1 MPYSTAGKI
10 VLKSEQ
16 PMGKETAMIANP
28 NYQKTLRACYLGY
41 VTQAI
46 CANFAPLLFLT
57 FQKTY
62 SISLGAIALI
72 PTVFFL
78 TQLAVDF
85 AASGFV
91 DRIGYRACA
100 VVSHILSA
108 AGLALLA
115 FLPDLLPLPF
125 LGILISV
132 MVYAVSSGL
141 IEVLVSPIVEA
152 CPFENKA
159 SRMSLLHSF
168 YCWGMVAVVLGS
180 TLFFALFG
188 LENWRILTLL
198 WALVPFCNIFN
209 FLSCPIQR
217 LVENGAGMRP
227 RQLIRLPLF
236 WLLVLLMA
244 CSGAAENAM
253 TQWASAF
260 AESAV
265 GVPKAVG
272 DLAGPCLFAVFMGV
286 SRVLCAKAGPKA
298 DLRKSMLACGALCV
312 GCYLLASLSPFPV
325 LGLTGCALCGF
336 SVGIM
341 WPGTISL
348 SARACPKGG
357 TAMFAFLALAGDLGG
372 TLGPLSVGFVSGLAG
387 GDLKSGFLVAALFPV
402 ALVLG
407 LMALKEKER
416 RPAAPAR
423 NSVRNTVQ

>member
-1 MPYSTAGKI
+1 MTA
-10 VLKSEQ
+10 
-16 PMGKETAMIANP
+16 TP

-62 SISLGAIALI
+62 GISLGEIALI

-78 TQLAVDF
+78 TQLVVDF
-85 AASGFV
+85 AATEFV
-91 DRIGYRACA
+91 DRIGYRTCIVA
-100 VVSHILSA
+100 SHILSA
-108 AGLALLA
+108 MGLVMQA
-115 FLPDLLPLPF
+115 FLPDLLPVPF

-141 IEVLVSPIVEA
+141 IEVLISPIVEA

-198 WALVPFCNIFN
+198 WALVPFCNVFN
-209 FLSCPIQR
+209 FLTCPIER
-217 LVENGAGMRP
+217 LVENGEGMGIGK
-227 RQLIRLPLF
+227 LLRLPLF
-236 WLLVLLMA
+236 WLLILLMA

-253 TQWASAF
+253 AQWASAF
-260 AESAV
+260 AEAAI
-265 GVPKAVG
+265 GVPKTVG
-272 DLAGPCLFAVFMGV
+272 DLAGPCLFAVFMGA
-286 SRVLCAKAGPKA
+286 SRVLCARMSRKA
-298 DLRKSMLACGALCV
+298 DLGKIMLVCGILCV
-312 GCYLLASLSPFPV
+312 GCYLLASLAAFPL
-325 LGLTGCALCGF
+325 LGLAGCAVCGF

-348 SARACPKGG
+348 SSRACPKGG

-372 TLGPLSVGFVSGLAG
+372 TIGPMSVGFASGLMNS
-387 GDLKSGFLVAALFPV
+387 DLRRGFLAAALFPIV
-402 ALVLG
+402 LVLG
-407 LMALKEKER
+407 LMALKRKSRHRIPQE
-416 RPAAPAR
+416 
-423 NSVRNTVQ
+423 

>member
-1 MPYSTAGKI
+1 MTI
-10 VLKSEQ
+10 
-16 PMGKETAMIANP
+16 TP

-57 FQKTY
+57 FQKSY
-62 SISLGAIALI
+62 HISLGELALI

-78 TQLAVDF
+78 TQLMIDL
-85 AASGFV
+85 AAANFV
-91 DRIGYRACA
+91 DRIGYRTCVVAAHGMAA
-100 VVSHILSA
+100 V
-108 AGLALLA
+108 GLVLLA
-115 FLPDLLPLPF
+115 FLPDLLPVPF

-180 TLFFALFG
+180 TVFFALFG
-188 LENWRILTLL
+188 LENWRILALL
-198 WALVPFCNIFN
+198 WALIPLWNVFN
-209 FLSCPIQR
+209 FIACPIER
-217 LVENGAGMRP
+217 LVESGEGMGIAS
-227 RQLIRLPLF
+227 LLRLPLF
-236 WLLVLLMA
+236 WLLVLLMV

-260 AESAV
+260 AEAAI
-265 GVPKAVG
+265 GVPKTLG
-272 DLAGPCLFAVFMGV
+272 DLAGPCLFAALMGA
-286 SRVLCAKAGPKA
+286 SRVLCAKMSHKMELGKI
-298 DLRKSMLACGALCV
+298 MLACGVLCI
-312 GCYLLASLSPFPV
+312 GCYWVASLSAYPV
-325 LGLTGCALCGF
+325 VGLAGCALCGF

-341 WPGTISL
+341 WPGTLSL
-348 SARACPKGG
+348 SSRACPKGG

-372 TLGPLSVGFVSGLAG
+372 TIGPMAVGFVSGAAG
-387 GDLKSGFLVAALFPV
+387 GDLKKGFLVAAVFPI

-407 LMALKEKER
+407 LVALQR
-416 RPAAPAR
+416 R
-423 NSVRNTVQ
+423 QK